1 MDEVKTEEQKLA
13 EGAGLTSR
21 FYVVRTTVGQERNA
35 ANMLSAKA
43 KRENAHIY
51 SILSAPELRGYIIVE
66 APEKREFEKTLKNMA
81 HIKGVVEGEMS
92 FAEIEKFLEPTSPA
106 ARVNAGDL
114 VEFVNGPFKGSRAKI
129 VKVDATKD
137 EITVV
142 LFEATVP
149 IPVTV
154 KVTDIKIIQREER
167 D

>member
-1 MDEVKTEEQKLA
+1 MEEGTAAAQ
-13 EGAGLTSR
+13 EGIDIKSR
-21 FYVVRTTVGQERNA
+21 FYIVRTTVGQERNA

-43 KRENAHIY
+43 KREKAQIY

-81 HIKGVVEGEMS
+81 HIKGVVEGEMN
-92 FAEIEKFLEPTSPA
+92 FGEIEKFLEPASPA
-106 ARVNAGDL
+106 ARVNVGDI
-114 VEFVNGPFKGSRAKI
+114 VEFTNGPFKGSRAKI
-129 VKVDATKD
+129 VKVEEAKD

-154 KVTDIKIIQREER
+154 KVTDIKIIKSEG